1 MVHILYGFYYSK
13 VCTHSARHRVGKK
26 KIPGRAVPSARAAG
40 GKHKV
45 KTMRDTLDLSRRR
58 PRRWPWAAA
67 MALLT
72 AGFVTALL
80 LGARELYGARAAALE
95 QENAALRDRLARGA
109 HTALENEALRTLV
122 GCKTVSAALQP
133 AYLAARWPGGF
144 AVASTQAQP
153 GNAVLDR
160 RGRFAGTVTDVS
172 RGVAL
177 VRRGTPA
184 GLCGTVLGLL
194 DGNVLTELPLH
205 NGLEQGA
212 LVTTPDGH
220 WLGTLA
226 EPPTAAP
233 DDLTEQARLT
243 DTADLWDWIYFVVT
257 DARQH
262 AP

>member
-13 VCTHSARHRVGKK
+13 VCARSARHRVRKK
-26 KIPGRAVPSARAAG
+26 QIPGRAVSSVRPAG
-40 GKHKV
+40 GKRKV
-45 KTMRDTLDLSRRR
+45 KMMRDTLDLSRRR

-72 AGFVTALL
+72 AGFAAALL
-80 LGARELYGARAAALE
+80 LGARELYGAKAAALE

-109 HTALENEALRTLV
+109 HTALENEALRTLT
-122 GCKTVSAALQP
+122 GCETIPTALQP

-144 AVASTQAQP
+144 AVASRQAQP
-153 GNAVLDR
+153 GDAVLDR

-172 RGVAL
+172 RGVA
-177 VRRGTPA
+177 VVHRGTPA

-194 DGNVLTELPLH
+194 DGNVLTALPLH
-205 NGLEQGA
+205 NGLEPGT

-226 EPPTAAP
+226 EAPAAAP

-257 DARQH
+257 DAPQG